1 MAPPSPP
8 ATARQADRVS
18 AILLLSFS
26 GLVILQSRALPY
38 WTADSP
44 GPGFLPLWL
53 GVLLA
58 CASTAMFARTFAI
71 VTVGRLVFPNR
82 EGAVRLAIVVGL
94 TVATA
99 ALALVIGLVLASG
112 VFMGVTLTYLRPGRM
127 RANWAMALGTSLVV
141 WLLFVRWL
149 AVPLPAGPLGF

>member
-1 MAPPSPP
+1 MAK
-8 ATARQADRVS
+8 ADRVS
-18 AILLLSFS
+18 AILLLFFS

-44 GPGFLPLWL
+44 GPGFLPFWL

-58 CASTAMFARTFAI
+58 CASAALLARTFAP
-71 VTVGRLVFPNR
+71 VAVDRLVFPNR
-82 EGAVRLAIVVGL
+82 EAAFRLTIVVAL
-94 TVATA
+94 TITTA
-99 ALALVIGLVLASG
+99 ALALVVGLVVASG
-112 VFMGVTLTYLRPGRM
+112 VFMGVTLTYLRPGRA
-127 RANWAMALGTSLVV
+127 RANWATALCTALVV

>member
-1 MAPPSPP
+1 MAK
-8 ATARQADRVS
+8 ADGVS
-18 AILLLSFS
+18 AILLLFFS
-26 GLVILQSRALPY
+26 GLVILQSLALPY

-44 GPGFLPLWL
+44 GPGFLPFWL

-58 CASTAMFARTFAI
+58 CASAGLLARTFAT
-71 VTVGRLVFPNR
+71 VTIDRLVFPNR
-82 EGAVRLAIVVGL
+82 EGGFRLTIVVGL

-112 VFMGVTLTYLRPGRM
+112 VFMGVTLMYLRPGRT
-127 RANWAMALGTSLVV
+127 RANLAMALCASLVV